1 LEWNAV
7 SNDDIFGP
15 FFAMMALTM
24 IVWIVMYIRRLRYI
38 AIHRI
43 DPQQLTTLEKGAVL
57 IPEAVNWPAH
67 NLRNLFEVPVLFYAL
82 SLYLFVTGEVDAGY
96 VIGAWAYVAFRALH
110 SLVHC
115 SINKV
120 RLRFVLY
127 FLSTIVLW
135 TLLLRAALDW
145 LQQA

>member
-1 LEWNAV
+1 MSTTDSIL
-7 SNDDIFGP
+7 GP

-24 IVWIVMYIRRLRYI
+24 IVWILMYVRRLRYI

-43 DPQQLTTLEKGAVL
+43 DPQQLTTPEQGAKL
-57 IPEAVNWPAH
+57 IPEAVNWPAY

-82 SLYLFVTGEVDAGY
+82 SLYLMVTNTVDHGY
-96 VIGAWAYVAFRALH
+96 IIGAWTFVAFRALH

-115 SINKV
+115 TINKV
-120 RLRFVLY
+120 KLRFILY

-135 TLLLRAALDW
+135 VMLLRAAVEW
-145 LQQA
+145 LQKA